1 MKYILMFLQMVPAII
16 EAVQKI
22 EEFIP
27 ASGWGKEKIASI
39 RESLSVIF
47 KEIDSVWPAIEVF
60 VSAMVKLA
68 NLTGVFKKP
77 EVVEPKDEPVLK
89 E

>member
-1 MKYILMFLQMVPAII
+1 MRYILMFLQMVPAII
-16 EAVQKI
+16 EAVKKI

-27 ASGWGKEKIASI
+27 ASGWGKEKIAAI

-68 NLTGVFKKP
+68 NLTGVFKKS
-77 EVVEPKDEPVLK
+77 EEIEADLVEK

>member
-16 EAVQKI
+16 EAVKKI

-27 ASGWGKEKIASI
+27 ASGWGKEKIAAI

-60 VSAMVKLA
+60 IGAMVKLA

-77 EVVEPKDEPVLK
+77 EVTEPDPVIK

>member
-1 MKYILMFLQMVPAII
+1 MKYILIFLQMVPAII

-47 KEIDSVWPAIEVF
+47 KEIDSVWPAVEVF
-60 VSAMVKLA
+60 IGAMVKLA

-77 EVVEPKDEPVLK
+77 EVEVTDQIEK
-89 E
+89 

>member
-27 ASGWGKEKIASI
+27 ASGWGKEKIAAI

-68 NLTGVFKKP
+68 NLTGVFKKSEVTEP
-77 EVVEPKDEPVLK
+77 EPEPILK

>member
-16 EAVQKI
+16 EAVKKI

-27 ASGWGKEKIASI
+27 SSGWGKEKIAAI

-68 NLTGVFKKP
+68 NLTGVFKKS
-77 EVVEPKDEPVLK
+77 EEIEADLVEK